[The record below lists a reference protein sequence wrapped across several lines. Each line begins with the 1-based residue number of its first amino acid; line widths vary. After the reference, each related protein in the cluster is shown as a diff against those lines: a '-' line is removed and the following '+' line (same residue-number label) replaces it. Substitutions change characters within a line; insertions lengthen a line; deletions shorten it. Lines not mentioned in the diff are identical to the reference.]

1 MKTKTLSAVRDFIIA
16 LNYAYKY
23 GSCSPEDMPKAEKEF
38 GDFANRKLGLISTD
52 TEYGVVKDE
61 PITHSSTIK

>member
-1 MKTKTLSAVRDFIIA
+1 MKPSKNFIIA

-23 GSCSPEDMPKAEKEF
+23 GSCSPKDMPKAEKEF
-38 GDFANRKLGLISTD
+38 GDLANRKLGLIDTN
-52 TEYGVVKDE
+52 TEYGVIKDE